1 MVLSVRQRTLGTT
14 HMKDD
19 NFTEEFPYPIYIRA
33 QKVMDGRSRRP
44 MVSQLVRIILS
55 ALGASA
61 TILYDGR
68 VPLGMN
74 SSILDASAGPFSTA
88 VKGPE
93 SASSYTSF
101 VPYSSTEQAISVTI
115 DWTSIFTPGGSSPQY
130 GFRRTELI
138 AQKDGS
144 ATALNEEIDTGVS
157 VFHFSIKADE
167 TRPLNYTHEY
177 QIVFIEPSDG
187 SHVFGLQLGSPF
199 TNPTGVVPT
208 PSAASFKVLDHDL
221 NVLFATYFTEGT
233 WHNFAIQVD
242 WENLTLKV
250 FYSMNNASLEAVTD
264 ATPNTSAGAGVVGD
278 FHFGILKLPLVNP
291 LDSAT
296 QQADIVHYGLQEGS
310 LEGLIYS
317 GVFVETGPL

>member
-1 MVLSVRQRTLGTT
+1 
-14 HMKDD
+14 
-19 NFTEEFPYPIYIRA
+19 
-33 QKVMDGRSRRP
+33 
-44 MVSQLVRIILS
+44 MVSQLIYIILS

-61 TILYDGR
+61 TVLYDGR

-74 SSILDASAGPFSTA
+74 SSILDASTSPFLTCRILCITFKA
-88 VKGPE
+88 LHYRLE
-93 SASSYTSF
+93 LIRCFQYTSF

-115 DWTSIFTPGGSSPQY
+115 DWTSIFTPGSSSPQY

-138 AQKDGS
+138 AQKGGS
-144 ATALNEEIDTGVS
+144 ATALNEEIDKGVS

-167 TRPLNYTHEY
+167 THPLNYTHEY

-187 SHVFGLQLGSPF
+187 SHVFGLRLEGSPF
-199 TNPTGVVPT
+199 TIPTGVVPA
-208 PSAASFKVLDHDL
+208 PNAASFNVLDHDL
-221 NVLFATYFTEGT
+221 NVLFATSFTEGT
-233 WHNFAIQVD
+233 WHNFAIEVD

-250 FYSMNNASLEAVTD
+250 FYSMNNAPLEAVTD
-264 ATPNTSAGAGVVGD
+264 ATPNTSAGTGVVGD

-317 GVFVETGPL
+317 GVFVERGPL

>member
-1 MVLSVRQRTLGTT
+1 MSS
-14 HMKDD
+14 
-19 NFTEEFPYPIYIRA
+19 
-33 QKVMDGRSRRP
+33 RSCRP
-44 MVSQLVRIILS
+44 MVSQLICIILS

-61 TILYDGR
+61 AALYDGR

-74 SSILDASAGPFSTA
+74 NSILDASTGPFLTA

-115 DWTSIFTPGGSSPQY
+115 DWTSIFTPGSSSPQY

-144 ATALNEEIDTGVS
+144 TAALNEEIDAGVS

-167 TRPLNYTHEY
+167 THPLNYTHEY
-177 QIVFIEPSDG
+177 QIAFIEPSDG

-199 TNPTGVVPT
+199 TIPTGIVPAPRT
-208 PSAASFKVLDHDL
+208 TSFKVLDRDL
-221 NVLFATYFTEGT
+221 NVLFATSFTEGT
-233 WHNFAIQVD
+233 WHNFAIEVD
-242 WENLTLKV
+242 WDNLTLKV
-250 FYSMNNASLEAVTD
+250 FYSLNNAIPEAVTD
-264 ATPNTSAGAGVVGD
+264 AMPNTSAGAGVIGD

-296 QQADIVHYGLQEGS
+296 QQADVVHYGLQEGS

-317 GVFVETGPL
+317 GVFVERGPL

>member
-1 MVLSVRQRTLGTT
+1 
-14 HMKDD
+14 
-19 NFTEEFPYPIYIRA
+19 
-33 QKVMDGRSRRP
+33 

-61 TILYDGR
+61 IVLYDGR
-68 VPLGMN
+68 VPLGMET
-74 SSILDASAGPFSTA
+74 SILDASAGPFSTCVRLVLKA
-88 VKGPE
+88 HPLYHLQG
-93 SASSYTSF
+93 SSLSF

-115 DWTSIFTPGGSSPQY
+115 DWTSIFTPGSSSPQY

-138 AQKDGS
+138 AQKGGS

-177 QIVFIEPSDG
+177 QIVFIEPSDD

-221 NVLFATYFTEGT
+221 NVLFATNFTEGM

-250 FYSMNNASLEAVTD
+250 FYSMNNAPLEAVTD

-278 FHFGILKLPLVNP
+278 FHFGILKARLLPLVNP

-296 QQADIVHYGLQEGS
+296 QQADVVHYGLQEGS